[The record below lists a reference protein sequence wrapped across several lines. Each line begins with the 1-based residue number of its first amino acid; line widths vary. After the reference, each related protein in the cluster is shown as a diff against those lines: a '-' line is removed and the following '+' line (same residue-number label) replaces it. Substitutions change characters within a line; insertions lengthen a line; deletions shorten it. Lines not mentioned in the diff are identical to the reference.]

1 MVAFPRLQPAG
12 PSPDAPPPVSLLLG
26 EVRVARDWA
35 MARLRPRM
43 DQREPV
49 GDGAPVLTLPGFLA
63 GDLSMTQMRR
73 NLNAAGFKAKRWKQ
87 GANLGARPDT
97 VERLHDR
104 VRHAADSE
112 GRKVH
117 LVGWSLGGI
126 YAREYAKHHPEH
138 VASVITMGSPFSG
151 SMRANHAWRLYELV
165 AKHSVEAPP
174 IALHPAPKPAV
185 PTFALWS
192 ARDGVV
198 APASARGTGY
208 ERDRAIELSC
218 GHMGFAYVAEAVDA
232 VIDCVLEA
240 EKAIARNG

>member
-1 MVAFPRLQPAG
+1 MFALPRLQPAG
-12 PSPDAPPPVSLLLG
+12 LSPDAPPPVSLLLG
-26 EVRVARDWA
+26 ELRVARDWA
-35 MARLRPRM
+35 KARLRPRM

-49 GDGAPVLTLPGFLA
+49 GNGAPILTLPGFLA

-87 GANLGARPDT
+87 GPNMGARPDT
-97 VERLHDR
+97 LHRLHDR

-126 YAREYAKHHPEH
+126 YAREYAKHHPDH

-174 IALHPAPKPAV
+174 IALHPAPKPVV

-192 ARDGVV
+192 ASDGVV
-198 APASARGTGY
+198 APTSARGTGY

-240 EKAIARNG
+240 EKAIAPTH